1 MKVLLKYGHLNGH
14 TVGLSDRTLSFTL
27 AVKEFRVNIQY
38 FLQSVSV
45 KSQYLKDS
53 CLSVQV
59 LCKGNFGEVSI
70 YEALKANQ
78 EGKKLLEM

>member
-1 MKVLLKYGHLNGH
+1 MKILLKYVHLNGH

-27 AVKEFRVNIQY
+27 AVKQ
-38 FLQSVSV
+38 LSCKHSVVSTASQ
-45 KSQYLKDS
+45 SQYLKDS
-53 CLSVQV
+53 CLSDQV
-59 LCKGNFGEVSI
+59 LYKSNFGEASI